1 MGSDD
6 KHLYYRISVMK
17 KEIEQESEIYLNTIV
32 RFKNVWG
39 KLYFL
44 PVRLGHKLV
53 VKSLL
58 KRLT

>member
-17 KEIEQESEIYLNTIV
+17 KEIEQGTEIYLNTIV
-32 RFKNVWG
+32 KFKNIWG
-39 KLYFL
+39 RIYFL
-44 PVRLGHKLV
+44 PVSLGHKLV

-58 KRLT
+58 KRLI